1 MLYRMLGI
9 FAWKALRF
17 FVRRRANAMTNKRNA
32 AIAGGAVAATGA
44 AAVGA
49 RQVRASS

>member
-1 MLYRMLGI
+1 MLYKALG
-9 FAWKALRF
+9 FAAWKAVRF
-17 FVRRRANAMTNKRNA
+17 FLRRRMNAVATKRNA

-49 RQVRASS
+49 RQVRSQS

>member
-1 MLYRMLGI
+1 MLYRMLG
-9 FAWKALRF
+9 FAAWKALRF
-17 FVRRRANAMTNKRNA
+17 FLRRRANAMATKRNA
-32 AIAGGAVAATGA
+32 ALAGGAVAATGA